1 MELRKKG
8 KIILL
13 AFIVFC
19 VSSCAGGRGGSFR
32 RVKGHKVW
40 VPSKG
45 PKLKVRYERCYN
57 FSN

>member
-1 MELRKKG
+1 MELHKKG

-13 AFIVFC
+13 AFIIFC
-19 VSSCAGGRGGSFR
+19 VSSCAVGRGGSFR

>member
-19 VSSCAGGRGGSFR
+19 VSSCAGRRGGSFR

-45 PKLKVRYERCYN
+45 PKLKRRYERCYN